1 MKTGH
6 QMPKRPENAKDSNEI
21 RWKWSSFEELSK
33 VKLYDILQI
42 RQQVFVLEQNCLY
55 QDIDRL
61 DQSAWH
67 LLAINKNAQLM
78 GYLRVVAPG
87 KKYKEPS
94 IGRVLVHPDQRK
106 KGLGKRLLT
115 EGMRRTQ
122 AQFPSQDIRIS
133 AQLQLQAFYE
143 NAGFVPVGNPYL
155 EDDIPHI
162 EMLFSA

>member
-6 QMPKRPENAKDSNEI
+6 QMPKRRENAKDSNEI

-33 VKLYDILQI
+33 VELYDILQI
-42 RQQVFVLEQNCLY
+42 RQQIFVLEQNCLY

-94 IGRVLVHPDQRK
+94 IGRVLVHPDQRRN
-106 KGLGKRLLT
+106 GLG
-115 EGMRRTQ
+115 
-122 AQFPSQDIRIS
+122 
-133 AQLQLQAFYE
+133 
-143 NAGFVPVGNPYL
+143 
-155 EDDIPHI
+155 
-162 EMLFSA
+162 